1 MRGRLPFS
9 VLQQS
14 PTMNAVANRTLHVAR
29 GLQRGSDLP
38 LIAGSGCVIGSSA
51 ALCSVVL
58 RDKDV
63 AVRHC
68 ALTLD
73 ARGHVTC
80 TALDAAVWVG
90 QRELPPG
97 ASMVMPDFLPLRCGQ
112 ATLLVGPEG
121 SDWSFSMIAAESAP
135 GLRQRAETLL
145 QGVRASNPPAF
156 AALLLCSLLITAGSV
171 WGAVNLLIAPLR
183 MPADDIAR
191 AQRWLQSIAPGGSEL
206 QLIADDD
213 SERWVV
219 AGYVPT
225 SPQRDTLLAAVQRQP
240 GALRAEVFAVDQL
253 MASLARAA
261 RREGVACNAVY
272 LGAGRVACGNDIG
285 EPLAAK
291 LRAAS
296 GRVEGLRELSLQI
309 EAPQAVV
316 AKAVP
321 KRTAGDRKFS
331 VVMSNKRGN
340 RLIGP
345 AGEGYRE
352 GDTFDG
358 MTIRKIMFDQVVF
371 ERGNGE
377 VVLHLAQL

>member
-1 MRGRLPFS
+1 
-9 VLQQS
+9 
-14 PTMNAVANRTLHVAR
+14 MNAVANRTLHVAR

-38 LIAGSGCVIGSSA
+38 LFAGSGCVIGSSA

-63 AVRHC
+63 AARHC

-73 ARGHVTC
+73 ARGRVTC

-112 ATLLVGPEG
+112 ATMLIGPEG

-135 GLRQRAETLL
+135 GLRQRVAD
-145 QGVRASNPPAF
+145 QMQRVRVSNPPAF
-156 AALLLCSLLITAGSV
+156 AALLLGSLAVAAGSV
-171 WGAVNLLIAPLR
+171 WGAVSYLAAPLR
-183 MPADDIAR
+183 TPADDLAR
-191 AQRWLQSIAPGGSEL
+191 AERWLQTIAPSGSEL
-206 QLIADDD
+206 QLVADDN
-213 SERWVV
+213 SSSGWVV

-225 SPQRDTLLAAVQRQP
+225 TPQRDALMAATERQRAAP
-240 GALRAEVFAVDQL
+240 RAQVVAVDDML
-253 MASLARAA
+253 ASLTRLAT
-261 RREGVACNAVY
+261 REGVMCAAVY
-272 LGAGRVACGNDIG
+272 QGAGRVGCSNEMAN
-285 EPLAAK
+285 AAAASN

-296 GRVEGLRELSLQI
+296 ARVAGLRELSLQ
-309 EAPQAVV
+309 V
-316 AKAVP
+316 AVP
-321 KRTAGDRKFS
+321 KTASRVALVKAPARAADARKYS
-331 VVMSNKRGN
+331 VLMSNKRGN

-345 AGEGYRE
+345 AGEGYSE
-352 GDTFDG
+352 GDSFDG

-371 ERGNGE
+371 QRDKDE